1 MAQITPAEKNQLQ
14 IKKDISDNVISNLER
29 LKSEGLTLP
38 PNYSATN
45 ALKSAWFKI
54 METVNIDKKPA
65 LEVCTQQSVINA
77 LMDMV
82 IQGLSPAKTQCY
94 FVVYGN
100 KLQMTRSYF
109 GTQAAIKRLKEVDDI
124 WANVIYKDDVFV
136 FENKFGRDKLVKHES
151 KLENRDKEII
161 GAYAIVKLT
170 NGEEIMTLMTKKE
183 IESAWSQSKTNQ
195 SVHKKFPQEMA
206 KRTVINRAAKA
217 FVNTSDDSDIL
228 IEAINN
234 TTANEYEQSESIES
248 NIEAID
254 AEINTKAN
262 SLEFEES
269 EADAKAIEYNDLTGE
284 VAEEPTTTS
293 NQWDI

>member
-1 MAQITPAEKNQLQ
+1 MTQITPAEKNQLQ

-29 LKSEGLTLP
+29 LKGEGLTLP

-65 LEVCTQQSVINA
+65 LEVCTQQSIINS

-183 IESAWSQSKTNQ
+183 IESSWSQSKTNQ

-206 KRTVINRAAKA
+206 KRTVINRAAKV

-234 TTANEYEQSESIES
+234 TTANEYDQSERIES
-248 NIEAID
+248 NINVID
-254 AEINTKAN
+254 AEINMKAN
-262 SLEFEES
+262 SVEFEEA
-269 EADAKAIEYNDLTGE
+269 ETNANEVEYNDLTGE
-284 VAEEPTTTS
+284 VSEEPTIS